1 MVLPL
6 HLEFVT
12 NAPDGGQRP
21 VVIVLDFFP
30 ETFDVD
36 VYGPGI
42 ADILISPDMVQQLLT
57 GEDLI
62 RGGSKEI

>member
-36 VYGPGI
+36 VYGAGI
-42 ADILISPDMVQQLLT
+42 PNILITPDMV
-57 GEDLI
+57 
-62 RGGSKEI
+62 S

>member
-36 VYGPGI
+36 VYGAGVPNVFI
-42 ADILISPDMVQQLLT
+42 APDMV
-57 GEDLI
+57 
-62 RGGSKEI
+62 